1 VTRGR
6 RACGWCW
13 PGRGIGSSPAVT
25 SSSRPDRRPRRD
37 QPEVRAAICAGL
49 GILGVR
55 PAVRDRLDTDGPVS
69 ARDDPVPVVVI
80 EPREDLELA
89 RETLAVLADRGP
101 GAPNAG
107 GV

>member
-1 VTRGR
+1 
-6 RACGWCW
+6 
-13 PGRGIGSSPAVT
+13 
-25 SSSRPDRRPRRD
+25 
-37 QPEVRAAICAGL
+37 
-49 GILGVR
+49 
-55 PAVRDRLDTDGPVS
+55 
-69 ARDDPVPVVVI
+69 VVVI